1 MARATKPTSSKAK
14 EVEESVS
21 TQMNELLTAKSTANP
36 IAESTAKS
44 VEDTA
49 VNIETPK
56 ESVEVKE
63 TPSSTGSFD
72 MAQFAQMFQQMQNQM
87 QEQINKL
94 QEQLVSTT
102 EKLNEKIEKNESA
115 SGKQNFSSTNVNT
128 YDDSVSTPIS
138 NLGPV
143 VDNTPFGQTFVYD
156 GTMPSMTLPN
166 NTVYA
171 QPTTQPMSKSDYYL
185 EILANRKSDRE
196 VTIVHNR
203 EMIGGLSTHI
213 VLTGLK
219 IDFHTLGEER
229 VLSWQQFEEC
239 VSKYRKFFEKEIIL
253 LASDYEDVAKR
264 YSVPC
269 VKRGNNNV
277 LSRDNLREMGY
288 MDVHKLEKFY
298 LSLTEEDK
306 AFMCSYWLGKCYEK
320 DPNFYDRY
328 KIETLNRL
336 SDAHIF
342 DNLLVGMNND
352 FLRENQAQSQ
362 NQQNKDVVRT
372 MSAN

>member
-21 TQMNELLTAKSTANP
+21 TQMNELLTAKSTAN
-36 IAESTAKS
+36 STAKS

-115 SGKQNFSSTNVNT
+115 SGKQNFSSTNVDT

-213 VLTGLK
+213 VLTGLT

>member
-21 TQMNELLTAKSTANP
+21 TQMNELLTANSTTN
-36 IAESTAKS
+36 T
-44 VEDTA
+44 VEDTT
-49 VNIETPK
+49 VNIKTPK

-94 QEQLVSTT
+94 QEQLESTT
-102 EKLNEKIEKNESA
+102 EKLNEKIEKNENT
-115 SGKQNFSSTNVNT
+115 SGKQNFSFTNVDAYT
-128 YDDSVSTPIS
+128 DSASTPIS

-143 VDNTPFGQTFVYD
+143 VDNTPIGQSFVYD
-156 GTMPSMTLPN
+156 GAMPSMTLPN

-171 QPTTQPMSKSDYYL
+171 QPATQPMSKSDYYL

-203 EMIGGLSTHI
+203 EMIG
-213 VLTGLK
+213 
-219 IDFHTLGEER
+219 
-229 VLSWQQFEEC
+229 LSWQQFEEC

-269 VKRGNNNV
+269 LKRGNNNV